1 MEKLI
6 ALLNDYWNSHE
17 ADGEDGRLKFFDV
30 SADGKD
36 MMDEIWNKCFI
47 GSSWNPEA
55 RQALRENGYSTRVFE
70 RDGFGILIAGI
81 GKDGKWLSIG

>member
-6 ALLNDYWNSHE
+6 ELLNDYWNSHE
-17 ADGEDGRLKFFDV
+17 ATDNDGGLMFFNVD
-30 SADGKD
+30 ADGKD

-55 RQALRENGYSTRVFE
+55 RQALRENGYSTRTFE
-70 RDGFGILIAGI
+70 RDSFGILVAGI
-81 GKDGKWLSIG
+81 GKDGKWISIG